1 MQKSPIRP
9 DDQLLTLDS
18 VISVCM
24 MMHWEYIDVSCETTE
39 DDIEEAIN
47 IQTPAIIERS
57 YTETKPFIITISV
70 NSK

>member
-39 DDIEEAIN
+39 DDIEETIN

-57 YTETKPFIITISV
+57 YTETKPFTITISV